1 MSETNETTKASSS
14 DLRKAKVVL
23 WPVWFLLLPLA
34 LAWLTVKVL
43 SPGEGF
49 NPTTILDKLLWYIGD
64 QRVPAT
70 IGFFTLYEMLV
81 YHYRHVLPLAGPTG
95 RDDMPKEALR
105 AYEQAAQLLDESDR
119 ILRKH
124 RPEIESSTPAPAR
137 EELSES
143 LQGLRRAMSKT
154 PFDVGLFDD
163 SHERAARLFQKHL
176 GRFRKGELRE
186 YAESIFVA
194 IGVALLLRAFVIE
207 AFKIPSGSMLPT
219 LQIQD
224 HIFVNKLAYGP
235 QIPFTSVRLWESLP
249 PKRGDVLVFV
259 YPDTAPDQPSQDFIK
274 RAIALPGDTL
284 LVEGGHPIINGWRV
298 PSCRVGP
305 YEYREGASNPAK
317 RGDLFVE
324 FLGEVSYLTLFEDG
338 RTDGEQGPY
347 YVKAGETWVLGDNRN
362 NSSDSRAWYG
372 GRGGGV
378 PDANLKGRAL
388 FVWWGDPLS
397 DRLFVNVMGE
407 PELPKAGATPEIIA
421 GIKRCLASRPPVSMT
436 TPPPPAAGPPA
447 QPSTRPAP

>member
-1 MSETNETTKASSS
+1 LSETNETSKESGG

-34 LAWLTVKVL
+34 LAWLTVEVL
-43 SPGEGF
+43 SPEDGF
-49 NPTTILDKLLWYIGD
+49 QPTTILDKLLWYIGD

-81 YHYRHVLPLAGPTG
+81 YHYRHVLPLAGPSG
-95 RDDMPKEALR
+95 RDDMPKETLR

-124 RPEIESSTPAPAR
+124 RPEIEASTPAPAR

-143 LQGLRRAMSKT
+143 LQALRRAMSKT
-154 PFDVGLFDD
+154 PFEVRAFDD

-235 QIPFTSVRLWESLP
+235 QIPFTSVRVWHSLP

-305 YEYREGASNPAK
+305 YEYHEGASNPPK

-324 FLGEVSYLTLFEDG
+324 FLGEISYLTLYEDG

-397 DRLFVNVMGE
+397 DRLFVSVMGE
-407 PELPKAGATPEIIA
+407 PKLPKAGATPEILA
-421 GIKRCLASRPPVSMT
+421 GIQRCLASRPPVSMT
-436 TPPPPAAGPPA
+436 TPPPPAAGPP
-447 QPSTRPAP
+447 PLGSVRSAP

>member
-1 MSETNETTKASSS
+1 LSETNETSKASGSE
-14 DLRKAKVVL
+14 LKKAKVVL

-34 LAWLTVKVL
+34 LAWLTVQVL
-43 SPGEGF
+43 SPGDGF
-49 NPTTILDKLLWYIGD
+49 QPTTILDQVLWYIGD

-81 YHYRHVLPLAGPTG
+81 YHYRHVLPLAGPGG

-124 RPEIESSTPAPAR
+124 RPEIEASTPAAAR
-137 EELSES
+137 EELSDS
-143 LQGLRRAMSKT
+143 FTALRRAMAKT
-154 PFDVGLFDD
+154 PFDVRSFDD

-235 QIPFTSVRLWESLP
+235 QIPFTSVRLWNSLP
-249 PKRGDVLVFV
+249 PKRGDVIVFV
-259 YPDTAPDQPSQDFIK
+259 YPDSAPDQPAQDFIK

-284 LVEGGHPIINGWRV
+284 VVEGGHPIINGWRV
-298 PSCRVGP
+298 PSCRVGS
-305 YEYREGASNPAK
+305 YEYREGASNPPK

-324 FLGEVSYLTLFEDG
+324 FLGDMSYTTLYEEG
-338 RTDGEQGPY
+338 RADGEQGPY

-388 FVWWGDPLS
+388 FVWWGEPLA
-397 DRLFVNVMGE
+397 DRLFVGVMGE
-407 PELPKAGATPEIIA
+407 PDLPKAGATPEIVA
-421 GIKRCLASRPPVSMT
+421 GIKRCLATRPPVSMT

-447 QPSTRPAP
+447 ASSRPAL